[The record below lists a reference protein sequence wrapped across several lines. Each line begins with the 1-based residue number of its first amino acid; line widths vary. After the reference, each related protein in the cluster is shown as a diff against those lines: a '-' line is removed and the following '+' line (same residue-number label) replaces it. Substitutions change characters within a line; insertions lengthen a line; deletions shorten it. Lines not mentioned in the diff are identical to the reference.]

1 LIAHR
6 KGIRLAKKW
15 AQKWTN
21 FKKGKI
27 KTRKR
32 KKRKRKKK
40 PGPHLVSILGAK
52 IELIDLSRACKGVA
66 ASLEAFPGFDF
77 RHPPFTPS
85 S

>member
-1 LIAHR
+1 V
-6 KGIRLAKKW
+6 GAKVDKF
-15 AQKWTN
+15 QKREN
-21 FKKGKI
+21 QNPKKK
-27 KTRKR
+27 
-32 KKRKRKKK
+32 KKK
-40 PGPHLVSILGAK
+40 PVPHLVSILGAK

>member
-1 LIAHR
+1 V
-6 KGIRLAKKW
+6 GAKVDKF
-15 AQKWTN
+15 QKREN
-21 FKKGKI
+21 QNPKK
-27 KTRKR
+27 
-32 KKRKRKKK
+32 KKKKKKKK